1 MNNYGRCLFLS
12 VELNIFCIL
21 RDTIL
26 EIIKEVSQMP
36 NAKDYVNQSMSSVQN
51 TVNTLQ
57 QALSNAEKPEN
68 KNKIQQA
75 INSLNSVQDQ
85 LSGYQD

>member
-1 MNNYGRCLFLS
+1 
-12 VELNIFCIL
+12 
-21 RDTIL
+21 
-26 EIIKEVSQMP
+26 MP
-36 NAKDYVNQSMSSVQN
+36 GKAQQYVNQSMSSVQN

-57 QALSNAEKPEN
+57 QALNSAEKPDN

-75 INSLNSVQDQ
+75 INSLNAAQQQ